1 MGISATRIA
10 VLNTEEDLES
20 LYYGAAFL
28 EGEAFIKGPTDNLVI
43 DVIGET
49 ARGTEFKIPID
60 DSEALGDI
68 SYIKFLSPEEKAAKI
83 SGEELLNEAPKGLS
97 VNFDLDIDTDAEIE
111 VVVDKVNGSVLRGRG
126 VGLLLIQL
134 DTNGKFIM
142 NGDFLATEG
151 VFDFRYGG
159 FINKEF
165 ILQQGGYISW
175 DGDPAKA
182 SLDVAAIYRTQA
194 NPSTLLETSTVN
206 RKIPVNVIIN
216 LDGELLKPEI
226 TFDIEFPGAG
236 STVTSELEFLLQD
249 RNAKELNAI
258 SLVSQ
263 GSFLSAA
270 RVNTAAAAV
279 NNLLETTS
287 SILSGILF
295 NDDDSI
301 FDVGIDLVQAERD
314 PTLDVQSAGRVGVTL
329 STQISERI
337 LINGKVGVPTGG
349 ISESVIV
356 GDVEVDFLL
365 NEDGTLRAKV
375 FNRQTDIQFIGETE
389 GYTQGVG
396 LSYAVDFNTF
406 KELLSKI
413 FKGRV
418 EEALEQ
424 VKGEEDLPK
433 KIAPSGVEFN

>member
-1 MGISATRIA
+1 
-10 VLNTEEDLES
+10 
-20 LYYGAAFL
+20 
-28 EGEAFIKGPTDNLVI
+28 
-43 DVIGET
+43 
-49 ARGTEFKIPID
+49 
-60 DSEALGDI
+60 
-68 SYIKFLSPEEKAAKI
+68 
-83 SGEELLNEAPKGLS
+83 
-97 VNFDLDIDTDAEIE
+97 
-111 VVVDKVNGSVLRGRG
+111 
-126 VGLLLIQL
+126 
-134 DTNGKFIM
+134 M
-142 NGDFLATEG
+142 NGDFIATEG
-151 VFDFRYGG
+151 VFNFRYGG
-159 FINKEF
+159 IVTKDF
-165 ILQQGGYISW
+165 ILQQDANIRW

-182 SLDVAAIYRTQA
+182 ILDVSAIYRTQA

-216 LDGELLKPEI
+216 LAGELLKPDI

-236 STVTSELEFLLQD
+236 STVVSELEFLLQD

-263 GSFLSAA
+263 GAFLSSAS
-270 RVNTAAAAV
+270 VNTATAAV

-301 FDVGIDLVQAERD
+301 FDVGVDLVQAERD
-314 PTLDVQSAGRVGVTL
+314 PTANIQSAGRVGVTL
-329 STQISERI
+329 STQITNRV

-356 GDVEVDFLL
+356 GDVEIDFLL

-375 FNRQTDIQFIGETE
+375 FNRQTDIQFIGEIE

-406 KELLSKI
+406 KVLLRKV
-413 FKGRV
+413 FKGKV
-418 EEALEQ
+418 EEAVLQ
-424 VKGEEDLPK
+424 AQGERDVPK
-433 KIAPSGVEFN
+433 KIGPDGVQFNK